1 WPDVSGKA
9 IPLYLLKRKE
19 MYLENFAWYDAV
31 RPKDKDDI
39 FNIPPEMVALMSE
52 PEKTTKRDNRRSR
65 KGGGDAPAKP
75 KAPTI
80 LALAKTEASA
90 DSVVSDS
97 IHAGNMIEKI
107 EK

>member
-1 WPDVSGKA
+1 
-9 IPLYLLKRKE
+9 
-19 MYLENFAWYDAV
+19 
-31 RPKDKDDI
+31 
-39 FNIPPEMVALMSE
+39 MVALMSE

-75 KAPTI
+75 KASTI
-80 LALAKTEASA
+80 QAPEKPETAT